1 MYDPASP
8 DYDPPTL
15 HEVLTTGWPDRYI
28 DNGAAGVN
36 AAFLARLEV
45 ADTAARYAAERGI
58 EVTAVSFSLWGEV
71 CVATTYLDEA
81 RQLAWALCP
90 LGPTSPKPGAYAVEC
105 FDGTPYTLRVH
116 SLTNDD
122 RPARP
127 LTRVQHVL
135 REAEVA
141 AAC

>member
-1 MYDPASP
+1 MGMLGGA
-8 DYDPPTL
+8 
-15 HEVLTTGWPDRYI
+15 GDR
-28 DNGAAGVN
+28 AATVIRPGGHSC
-36 AAFLARLEV
+36 
-45 ADTAARYAAERGI
+45 AARYAAERGI

-116 SLTNDD
+116 SLTDDD

-127 LTRVQHVL
+127 LTRVQHAL

>member
-1 MYDPASP
+1 MPGQDDRPGDREPVGLPVVVGTAG
-8 DYDPPTL
+8 
-15 HEVLTTGWPDRYI
+15 LT
-28 DNGAAGVN
+28 
-36 AAFLARLEV
+36 
-45 ADTAARYAAERGI
+45 AAERGI

-105 FDGTPYTLRVH
+105 FDGTTYTLRVH
-116 SLTNDD
+116 SLTDDD

-127 LTRVQHVL
+127 LTRVQHAL

-141 AAC
+141 GLRDGGV